1 MQSCIFIIT
10 SLGFAPSRSV
20 AQSIL
25 SIASKQ
31 RVAASHFGGGAFGNI
46 ANASHIEL
54 TMSSGFG
61 QLFSLV
67 HAWTS
72 TAWNTAPPD
81 AADRPANGSVLP
93 KGSCSG
99 SAGGAFGG
107 SGSGVPRGCAFGSA
121 WL

>member
-10 SLGFAPSRSV
+10 SPGLMLSRSV
-20 AQSIL
+20 AQSSL

-46 ANASHIEL
+46 ENASHIEL
-54 TMSSGFG
+54 TVSSGFG
-61 QLFSLV
+61 QLLSFV

-81 AADRPANGSVLP
+81 AADNPANGSTLP
-93 KGSCSG
+93 NGSCG
-99 SAGGAFGG
+99 SAGCAAFGG
-107 SGSGVPRGCAFGSA
+107 SGSGVTRG
-121 WL
+121 